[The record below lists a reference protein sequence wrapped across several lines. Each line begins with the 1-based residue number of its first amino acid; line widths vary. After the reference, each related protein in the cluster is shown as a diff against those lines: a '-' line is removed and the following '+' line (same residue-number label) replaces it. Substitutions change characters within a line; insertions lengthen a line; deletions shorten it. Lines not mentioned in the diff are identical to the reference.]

1 VAVQAYAYAFV
12 SGQDRPKPDLWH
24 WYRAVFANLAI
35 FTLGRQHSSAGSNR
49 GRNSAPFV
57 SRLPPCSRAQ
67 WCRAG
72 VALIEILLLDNLRP
86 YLYAPP

>member
-35 FTLGRQHSSAGSNR
+35 VFTLGRQHSSAGSKFSGAIQLPSYR
-49 GRNSAPFV
+49 GCR
-57 SRLPPCSRAQ
+57 RA
-67 WCRAG
+67 RALSG
-72 VALIEILLLDNLRP
+72 AELGWL
-86 YLYAPP
+86 

>member
-35 FTLGRQHSSAGSNR
+35 VFTLGRQHSSAGSNR
-49 GRNSAPFV
+49 
-57 SRLPPCSRAQ
+57 SRAQ
-67 WCRAG
+67 FSSLRIA
-72 VALIEILLLDNLRP
+72 VAAVLARSVVPSWGGFDRDSP
-86 YLYAPP
+86 VG